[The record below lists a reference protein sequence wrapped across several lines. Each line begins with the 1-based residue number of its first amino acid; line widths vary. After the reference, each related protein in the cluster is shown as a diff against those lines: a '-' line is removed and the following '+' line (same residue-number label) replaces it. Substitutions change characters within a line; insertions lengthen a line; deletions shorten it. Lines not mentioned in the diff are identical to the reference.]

1 MADVA
6 RIVPSLPPDQHQ
18 LAVAGS
24 LLLFAVFAIK
34 AALLPVGFWLPKT
47 YAVAT
52 TPVAALFTIMTKVG
66 IYAILRV
73 NGTIFDDYFAQTAL
87 KSWLLP
93 LAIITAIYGTIGAI
107 GAERLR
113 RFVGFMIV
121 SSIGTLLIA
130 ISMFNTEAWSA
141 ALYYLVHSTLIGAAF
156 YLLCGWITS
165 QRGEFKDHLDVSPKM
180 KQDKT
185 IALVYLIIG
194 MMMAGLPPFS
204 GFFGKLFI
212 LQATANH
219 PQQGIIIAS
228 LLIVSLLSIIAFVR
242 VGFIL
247 FWRATTPEMDPREIA
262 FEAYKVLPET
272 APVRNDK
279 TLYLLLLLLIL
290 YVVFAA
296 PIQRYN
302 HNTALQIQN
311 DQAYADTILKRGP
324 LNQVISVKPY
334 DASYVPE
341 TKYGGEN
348 KDRNANLIPFMI
360 SENTLEGGHIS
371 EYKWRQI
378 QQQHSLEPAVPEDA
392 QLKPMEP

>member
-1 MADVA
+1 
-6 RIVPSLPPDQHQ
+6 
-18 LAVAGS
+18 
-24 LLLFAVFAIK
+24 
-34 AALLPVGFWLPKT
+34 
-47 YAVAT
+47 
-52 TPVAALFTIMTKVG
+52 
-66 IYAILRV
+66 
-73 NGTIFDDYFAQTAL
+73 
-87 KSWLLP
+87 
-93 LAIITAIYGTIGAI
+93 
-107 GAERLR
+107 
-113 RFVGFMIV
+113 
-121 SSIGTLLIA
+121 
-130 ISMFNTEAWSA
+130 
-141 ALYYLVHSTLIGAAF
+141 
-156 YLLCGWITS
+156 
-165 QRGEFKDHLDVSPKM
+165 
-180 KQDKT
+180 
-185 IALVYLIIG
+185 

-311 DQAYADTILKRGP
+311 DQAYTDTILKRGL

>member
-130 ISMFNTEAWSA
+130 ISMFNTEARSA
-141 ALYYLVHSTLIGAAF
+141 ALYYGAQYSDWCCF

-204 GFFGKLFI
+204 GFW
-212 LQATANH
+212 QAIYFTGN
-219 PQQGIIIAS
+219 
-228 LLIVSLLSIIAFVR
+228 R
-242 VGFIL
+242 
-247 FWRATTPEMDPREIA
+247 
-262 FEAYKVLPET
+262 
-272 APVRNDK
+272 
-279 TLYLLLLLLIL
+279 
-290 YVVFAA
+290 
-296 PIQRYN
+296 
-302 HNTALQIQN
+302 
-311 DQAYADTILKRGP
+311 
-324 LNQVISVKPY
+324 
-334 DASYVPE
+334 
-341 TKYGGEN
+341 
-348 KDRNANLIPFMI
+348 
-360 SENTLEGGHIS
+360 
-371 EYKWRQI
+371 
-378 QQQHSLEPAVPEDA
+378 
-392 QLKPMEP
+392 